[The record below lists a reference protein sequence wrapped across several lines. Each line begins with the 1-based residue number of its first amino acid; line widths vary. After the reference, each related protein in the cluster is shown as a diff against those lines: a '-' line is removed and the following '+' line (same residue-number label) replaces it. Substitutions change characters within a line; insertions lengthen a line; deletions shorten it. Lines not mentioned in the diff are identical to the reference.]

1 MLSIAKRFFGRFRM
15 RLILGPAC
23 KLVEV
28 GFDLCT
34 PIIIA
39 RMIDE
44 GVLQHD
50 VSRVIFYG
58 CLLGAFALIGMSF
71 TLVCQKMAALVSQG
85 VGTDIRRELY
95 RHINTLSY
103 AELDRFGTPS
113 LITRITNDVNQ
124 VQLAIA
130 LGIRQLIRWPFLA
143 IGSMVAALLIDAK
156 LGLIFLVSTP
166 LIGLV
171 FWFVMARCV
180 PYFKQL
186 QSKLDR
192 IGLLTREGL
201 SGVRVIRAFVRE
213 ERERGRFREAAYDQA
228 ATAIAVGKLSSVLN
242 PVTFFVMNLAVC
254 CILWIGGLQVD
265 TGALTQGEV
274 MAFVNYMTQTLLSIV
289 YVANLVVVFT
299 KASASASRINEV
311 LDCEPSITDAG
322 NDSIGDCP
330 QLNHAAVK
338 MEGACFAFAGA
349 GADAIHDASFTLMP
363 GQTLGI
369 IGGTGSGKSTL
380 VNLLPRLYDVTS
392 GSVELFGTDVRKW
405 PLDQLRHVIGLVPQK
420 ASLVSGTIRSNLQW
434 RDENASDDELWRA
447 LEVAQAAEFVQA
459 LPAGLDAPVEA
470 GGKNFSGGQRQ
481 RLTIARALVGDPAVL
496 ILDDSASALDFKTD
510 AALRR
515 AIRERGRGT
524 VAAAQGVAVEESSFP
539 LTTIIVSQ
547 RVSSVRD
554 ADLIAVMRRGR
565 IVGLGTHD
573 ELLRTCK
580 VYEEICL
587 SQLKREELENHV
599 GGRASAGEVP
609 PAIPVHVGD
618 KEVSDRE

>member
-1 MLSIAKRFFGRFRM
+1 MLALARRFFGRFRLN
-15 RLILGPAC
+15 LIIGPLC

-28 GFDLCT
+28 CFDLCT

-44 GVLQHD
+44 GVLHHD
-50 VSRVIFYG
+50 LGRVAMYG
-58 CLLGAFALIGMSF
+58 CVLGAFALMGMSF
-71 TLVCQKMAALVSQG
+71 ALVCQKMASRASQG
-85 VGTDIRRELY
+85 IGTEIRRALY
-95 RHINTLSY
+95 AHINELSY

-113 LITRITNDVNQ
+113 LITRITSDVNQ
-124 VQLAIA
+124 VQLAVA
-130 LGIRQLIRWPFLA
+130 LAIRQLVRWPFLA
-143 IGSMVAALLIDAK
+143 VGSVVAALLIDVQ
-156 LGLIFLVSTP
+156 LGLVFLVSTP
-166 LIGLV
+166 LIGVV

-186 QSKLDR
+186 QGKLDR

-213 ERERGRFREAAYDQA
+213 ERERARFRTAADDQA

-254 CILWIGGLQVD
+254 CILWMGGSAVEV
-265 TGALTQGEV
+265 GRLTQGEV

-299 KASASASRINEV
+299 RASASASRVNEV
-311 LDCEPSITDAG
+311 LDCEPSITDEG
-322 NDSIGDCP
+322 NAP
-330 QLNHAAVK
+330 VEVAADGSVPALR
-338 MEGACFAFAGA
+338 MNDACFAFSGA
-349 GADAIHDASFTLMP
+349 GADAVHEASLTLMP

-369 IGGTGSGKSTL
+369 IGGTGSGKSSL
-380 VNLLPRLYDVTS
+380 VNLVPRLYDVHA
-392 GSVELFGTDVRKW
+392 GSVEVFGADVRRW
-405 PLDQLRHVIGLVPQK
+405 PLEQLRHVVGLVPQK
-420 ASLVSGTIRSNLQW
+420 ASLVSGTIRSNLCW
-434 RDENASDDELWRA
+434 RNADATDDELWRA
-447 LEVAQAAEFVQA
+447 LEMAQAADFVRA
-459 LPAGLDAPVEA
+459 LPDGLDSPVEA

-481 RLTIARALVGDPAVL
+481 RLTIARALVGEPQLL

-515 AIRERGRGT
+515 AIAGLDGI
-524 VAAAQGVAVEESSFP
+524 
-539 LTTIIVSQ
+539 TTIIVSQ

-554 ADLIAVMRRGR
+554 ADLIAVMRRGS

-573 ELLRTCK
+573 ELLQTCP

-587 SQLKREELENHV
+587 SQLKREELGTRGTV
-599 GGRASAGEVP
+599 PLVRAGE
-609 PAIPVHVGD
+609 G
-618 KEVSDRE
+618 VSVRG